1 MTTALYLLRC
11 AEIGLSMQDLDLLDM
26 GMIYD
31 MITERGNDSWKGWKQ
46 VATQDDFDR
55 F

>member
-11 AEIGLSMQDLDLLDM
+11 VELGLSMDDLEYLDI
-26 GMIYD
+26 GLIYD
-31 MITERGNDSWKGWKQ
+31 MFTEKNNDSWKGWKQ
-46 VATQDDFDR
+46 VATQIDFDK